1 MNLSHLSIRR
11 PVTVLMVIIAMLIF
25 GFISFPKMA
34 VDLMPEMNLPVAVVA
49 TTVDGGTPEEVE
61 KLVTKP
67 IEESLASIANVDT
80 IQSSSVSGSSL
91 VVIMFNWGTDI
102 DQATLDMRD
111 KVGIIEGML
120 PDSAGSP
127 KILKFDPNS
136 EPVMTLALSGHENV
150 GELKSIADNLIKTNL
165 ERIDGVAS
173 VGINGG
179 RDRVIKITADPNK
192 LEMYGITFDQIRG
205 ALSATNLSGSAG
217 EVREGDE
224 KLQIRV
230 QGEYSNIKEIGET
243 PISIAGGSI
252 ALKDIAKVED
262 TVEDITQLSYYNGEP
277 SLGLTITK
285 ATGGNTV
292 EVADAVHKELES
304 IKAQLPKGIEL
315 SMIMDT
321 SVYIKDSIK
330 TVAEHALL
338 GLIFAVFILYFF
350 LNSAR
355 STLVVSIVIPISVIA
370 TFSLMYF
377 AGETINLIS
386 LSGLL
391 LGLGSLVDFAVVI
404 MENIFRKRQEGM
416 GMLEAAL
423 EGSKQVGNAVMASAL
438 AQIVVF
444 LPIVFVDGIAAEIFG
459 PLALTVIFSHI
470 AALVVSLML
479 VPMLSSRWLNE
490 VPNEEIY
497 TAGTYKGFN
506 PVMWFNIGFE
516 KVARFYGRFLKW
528 ALGKRKTVLLVTIAI
543 LVGSITLFPLVGM
556 EFIPKT
562 DEGQVSISV
571 EMPTGT
577 ILEETE
583 KTVSQIEEV
592 VKKVPELE
600 HIYTSIGSN
609 GGGGAIFASSSS
621 HIANISLKLVDL
633 DKRDRSTEEVADEVR
648 KQLDFLP
655 DAKITVSEVSTSH
668 GMGGAAIQVN
678 LRGDDLNVLRDISD
692 IIAGEIEQV
701 DSTYNVKTSL
711 DASKKEFQIVIDQ
724 KRASQYGLTTSQV
737 LSAVRVS
744 FAGQKVTQFRTGD
757 DEIDVKLVM
766 PSYLQEDKTYL
777 DKIRITTPQGGTI
790 ALSSVAEIKK
800 VDVPQTIT
808 RTNQT
813 REVQITGDVMGSDI
827 ATASK
832 AVQDRIS
839 KINLPDGYSVD
850 YGGQSQEMMESF
862 SQLGLAMLL
871 AIVLVYMV
879 MAGQFE
885 SLFTPF
891 VIMFSIPPTFVGVVI
906 GLLVTG
912 QSMSI
917 MALIGYILLI
927 GIVVNNAIVLID
939 YVIHLRKD
947 GMDRNEAVLMAG
959 PIRLRPILMTTLA
972 TILAILPLAFGG
984 GSGNETQAPMAIV
997 VAFGLSFSTLIT
1009 LILIPVVYCW
1019 FDDIGAKRKRRKAE
1033 KRAKKMKAVTQSVQ
1047 AQVEGEKL

>member
-1 MNLSHLSIRR
+1 MNLSNLSIRR

-34 VDLMPEMNLPVAVVA
+34 VDLLPEMNLPVAVVA
-49 TTVDGGTPEEVE
+49 TTVEGGTPEEVE

-111 KVGIIEGML
+111 KVGLIEGML

-136 EPVMTLALSGHENV
+136 EPVMTLALYGKEDV

-173 VGINGG
+173 VGISGG
-179 RDRVIKITADPNK
+179 RDRVINITADPNK
-192 LEMYGITFDQIRG
+192 LEMYGITFDQIRQ
-205 ALSATNLSGSAG
+205 ALSANNLSGSAG
-217 EVREGDE
+217 SVKEGDE
-224 KLQIRV
+224 ELQIRV
-230 QGEYSNIKEIGET
+230 QGEYGSVKEIGET
-243 PISIAGGSI
+243 PVSIQGGSI
-252 ALKDIAKVED
+252 ALKDIATIED
-262 TVEDITQLSYYNGEP
+262 TVEDITQLSYLNGKP
-277 SLGLTITK
+277 SLGISITK

-292 EVADAVHKELES
+292 EVADAVHEELKTIE
-304 IKAQLPKGIEL
+304 ANLPKGVKLE
-315 SMIMDT
+315 MILDT
-321 SVYIKDSIK
+321 SEYIKDSIN

-350 LNSAR
+350 LNSSR

-370 TFSLMYF
+370 TFTLMYF
-377 AGETINLIS
+377 TGETINMIS

-404 MENIFRKRQEGM
+404 MENIFRQRQEGK

-423 EGSKQVGNAVMASAL
+423 DGSKQVGNAVMASAL

-444 LPIVFVDGIAAEIFG
+444 LPIVFVDGIAAELFG
-459 PLALTVIFSHI
+459 PLAMTVIFSHI

-479 VPMLSSRWLNE
+479 VPMLSSRWLNK
-490 VPNEEIY
+490 VPDEEIY
-497 TAGTYKGFN
+497 LTGTYKGYN

-516 KVARFYGRFLKW
+516 KVAKGYGRFLKW
-528 ALGKRKTVLLVTIAI
+528 ALHKRKTVLFATIAM
-543 LVGSITLFPLVGM
+543 LVGSLAMFPLVGM
-556 EFIPKT
+556 EFMPKM

-577 ILEETE
+577 VLEETE
-583 KTVSQIEEV
+583 KAVTQIENI
-592 VKKVPELE
+592 VKNVPELK
-600 HIYTSIGSN
+600 HMYTSIGSN
-609 GGGGAIFASSSS
+609 GGPAVFATSSS
-621 HIANISLKLVDL
+621 HIANINLQLVDL
-633 DKRDRSTEEVADEVR
+633 TERSRSSEMIANEIR

-655 DAKITVSEVSTSH
+655 DAKITVAEVSSSS
-668 GMGGAAIQVN
+668 GMAGAALQVN

-692 IIAGEIEQV
+692 ILAGEMEQV
-701 DSTYNVKTSL
+701 DGTYNVKTSL
-711 DASKKEFQIVIDQ
+711 DASKQEFQIVIDQ

-737 LSAVRVS
+737 LSAVRIS
-744 FAGQKVTQFRTGD
+744 FEGQKVTSYRTGD
-757 DEIDVKLVM
+757 DEIDVKLQM
-766 PSYLQEDKTYL
+766 PDYLQEDTTFL
-777 DKIRITTPQGGTI
+777 DKVRITTPQGGTV
-790 ALSSVAEIKK
+790 ALSSVAEIVKE
-800 VDVPQTIT
+800 DVPQTIT

-813 REVQITGDVMGSDI
+813 REVQITGDVTGRDL
-827 ATASK
+827 ASVSK
-832 AVQDRIS
+832 EVQERIN

-850 YGGQSQEMMESF
+850 FGGQSKEMMESF
-862 SQLGLAMLL
+862 TQLGLAMLL
-871 AIVLVYMV
+871 SIVLVYMV

-891 VIMFSIPPTFVGVVI
+891 VIMFSIPPTIIGVI
-906 GLLVTG
+906 LGLLVTG
-912 QSMSI
+912 KSMSI
-917 MALIGYILLI
+917 MAIIGYILLI

-947 GMDRNEAVLMAG
+947 GIDRDEAVLKAG

-984 GSGNETQAPMAIV
+984 GAGNESQAPMAIV

-1009 LILIPVVYCW
+1009 LVLIPVVYCW
-1019 FDDIGAKRKRRKAE
+1019 FDDIGLKRKRRKAE
-1033 KRAKKMKAVTQSVQ
+1033 KRAKKANAVAQSVQ
-1047 AQVEGEKL
+1047 AE

>member
-49 TTVDGGTPEEVE
+49 TTVDGGTSEEIE

-67 IEESLASIANVDT
+67 IEEALASIANVDT

-111 KVGIIEGML
+111 KVGMIEGML

-230 QGEYSNIKEIGET
+230 QGEYSSVKEIGDT
-243 PISIAGGSI
+243 PISTAGGNI
-252 ALKDIAKVED
+252 TIKDIAKVED
-262 TVEDITQLSYYNGEP
+262 TVEDITQLSYYNGKP
-277 SLGLTITK
+277 SLGITITK

-292 EVADAVHKELES
+292 EVADEVHKELDS
-304 IKAQLPKGIEL
+304 IKDQLPKGIEL

-377 AGETINLIS
+377 SGETINLIS

-497 TAGTYKGFN
+497 LTGTYKGYN

-516 KVARFYGRFLKW
+516 KVAKIYGRFLKW
-528 ALGKRKTVLLVTIAI
+528 ALRKRKTVLIATMAI
-543 LVGSITLFPLVGM
+543 LVGSIALFPLVGM

-583 KTVSQIEEV
+583 KAVTQIEEV

-600 HIYTSIGSN
+600 HIYTSIGSS
-609 GGGGAIFASSSS
+609 GGGNGAIFATSSS
-621 HIANISLKLVDL
+621 HSANVSLKLVDL
-633 DKRDRSTEEVADEVR
+633 DKRNRSTEEVANDVR
-648 KQLDFLP
+648 QQLDFLP
-655 DAKITVSEVSTSH
+655 DAKITVSEVATSQ
-668 GMGGAAIQVN
+668 GMGGSAIQVN
-678 LRGDDLNVLRDISD
+678 LRGDDLHVLRDIAD

-701 DSTYNVKTSL
+701 DGTYNVKTSL
-711 DASKKEFQIVIDQ
+711 DSSKKEFQLVIDQ

-737 LSAVRVS
+737 LSAVRIS
-744 FAGQKVTQFRTGD
+744 FAGQKVSQFRTGD
-757 DEIDVKLVM
+757 DEIDVKLEM
-766 PSYLQEDKTYL
+766 PAYLKEDKTYL
-777 DKIRITTPQGGTI
+777 DKIRITTPQGGSV

-832 AVQDRIS
+832 AVQARIS

-850 YGGQSQEMMESF
+850 YGGQSKDMMESF
-862 SQLGLAMLL
+862 TQLGLAMLL

-947 GMDRNEAVLMAG
+947 GVDRDEAVLKAG

-1019 FDDIGAKRKRRKAE
+1019 FDDIGAKIKRRKAE
-1033 KRAKKMKAVTQSVQ
+1033 KRAKKAAKAITRSAQ
-1047 AQVEGEKL
+1047 A

>member
-136 EPVMTLALSGHENV
+136 EPVMTLALSGHKNV

-292 EVADAVHKELES
+292 EVADAVHKELDS

-377 AGETINLIS
+377 SGETINLIS

-416 GMLEAAL
+416 GMLEAAR

-444 LPIVFVDGIAAEIFG
+444 LPIVFVEGIAAEIFG

-479 VPMLSSRWLNE
+479 VPMLSSRWLKE

-497 TAGTYKGFN
+497 TTGTYKGFN

-516 KVARFYGRFLKW
+516 KVAKVYGHFLKW
-528 ALGKRKTVLLVTIAI
+528 ALGKRKTVLLATIAI
-543 LVGSITLFPLVGM
+543 LVGSIALFPLVGM

-583 KTVSQIEEV
+583 ETVTQIEEI

-600 HIYTSIGSN
+600 HIYTSIGSSG

-621 HIANISLKLVDL
+621 HIANVSLKLVDL
-633 DKRDRSTEEVADEVR
+633 DKRDRSTEEVANEVR

-655 DAKITVSEVSTSH
+655 DAKITVSEVSSSS
-668 GMGGAAIQVN
+668 GMGGSAIQVN
-678 LRGDDLNVLRDISD
+678 LRGDDLNVLRDIAD
-692 IIAGEIEQV
+692 IISGEIEQV
-701 DSTYNVKTSL
+701 DGTYNVKTSL
-711 DASKKEFQIVIDQ
+711 DASKKEFQIVVDQ
-724 KRASQYGLTTSQV
+724 KRASQYGLTTNQV
-737 LSAVRVS
+737 LSAVRIS

-757 DEIDVKLVM
+757 DEIDVKLEM

-777 DKIRITTPQGGTI
+777 EKIRITTSQGGSI
-790 ALSSVAEIKK
+790 ALSSVADIKK

-813 REVQITGDVMGSDI
+813 REVQITGDIMGSDI

-832 AVQDRIS
+832 AVQDRITN
-839 KINLPDGYSVD
+839 INLPEGYSVD
-850 YGGQSQEMMESF
+850 FGGQSQEMMESF
-862 SQLGLAMLL
+862 AQLGLAMLL

-927 GIVVNNAIVLID
+927 GIVVNNAIVLLD

-947 GMDRNEAVLMAG
+947 GMDRDEAVLKAG

-1033 KRAKKMKAVTQSVQ
+1033 KRAKKIKAVTQSVQ
-1047 AQVEGEKL
+1047 AQE